1 MLLKN
6 NVYFATPGD
15 LIMVHSCVFQGRYTP
30 RKILS
35 ISNESSPT
43 LRYSTSVSNDLA
55 QCFPSCT
62 GELNEPRQNS
72 CSPVSVEEVSSKFE
86 RRNIETSHLNRMD
99 RSESCNQL
107 LLPELNQALRKLK
120 EQLSLDDDEEDN
132 FVSPKKELLPHG
144 NLNVET
150 HDLQHL
156 NYEIKNSLDETL
168 QNPLDEFKQMSDGH
182 FDEDGMQYDDML
194 NNSGMCCCLIYC
206 MRLEK
211 YLFVKV
217 EFIFLVLDEFNK
229 GKQLY
234 TKMFIK
240 V

>member
-55 QCFPSCT
+55 QCFPSRT
-62 GELNEPRQNS
+62 GELNEPCQNS
-72 CSPVSVEEVSSKFE
+72 CSPVSVEEVSSKFD
-86 RRNIETSHLNRMD
+86 RGNIETSHLNRMD
-99 RSESCNQL
+99 RSESYNQL

-120 EQLSLDDDEEDN
+120 EQLSLDDDDEDN
-132 FVSPKKELLPHG
+132 FVSPKKELLPHC

-156 NYEIKNSLDETL
+156 NYEIKNSQDETL

-211 YLFVKV
+211 FLFVKV
-217 EFIFLVLDEFNK
+217 EFLFLVLDEFNK